1 MSKNSLYLMISKL
14 TRFYRTS
21 SIYTKRID
29 YRNILFF
36 YLNYLDKWIELC
48 MNKWMGWSL
57 FCYISEDKVLDYTGH
72 RFASCGTCCLEARL

>member
-1 MSKNSLYLMISKL
+1 LKGYGNITDCKYTQKELI
-14 TRFYRTS
+14 TEIFY
-21 SIYTKRID
+21 
-29 YRNILFF
+29 FF